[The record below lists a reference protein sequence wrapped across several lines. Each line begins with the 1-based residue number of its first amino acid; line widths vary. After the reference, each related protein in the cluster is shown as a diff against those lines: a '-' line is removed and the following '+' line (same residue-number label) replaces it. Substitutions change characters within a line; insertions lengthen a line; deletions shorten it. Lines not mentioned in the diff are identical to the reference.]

1 MKRINFRLVAF
12 LVVLFSVFSS
22 QFVFADLIIIRK
34 DGNQGS
40 APNVL
45 SAAKVSSLSVTTSL
59 SSTSVIPV
67 TADLVGSDLY
77 VDFTSTVG
85 TAYVSVVD
93 KSGNVV
99 YQTVV
104 DTYSTSEVVIPVDG
118 LSSGNYSLKISY
130 GSTKLTGSFQL

>member
-85 TAYVSVVD
+85 TAYVSVID

-118 LSSGNYSLKISY
+118 LSSGSYSLKITY
-130 GSTKLTGSFQL
+130 GFTNLIGSFQL